1 MLEEY
6 DSEDSN
12 PLDRLIRDWI
22 ARHEGTPEPPP
33 ATAPSIAFYLRR
45 SSADPLYFSI
55 GAQLNA
61 CMAHAQ
67 SLGVSLR
74 RGRAVAIFDE
84 VVQAVRRWP
93 EFAAE
98 AGVSDFHREQVA
110 KSLRLAL
117 PDK

>member
-1 MLEEY
+1 MSVNGKW
-6 DSEDSN
+6 DGFAVEDF
-12 PLDRLIRDWI
+12 R
-22 ARHEGTPEPPP
+22 ETG
-33 ATAPSIAFYLRR
+33 RR
-45 SSADPLYFSI
+45 
-55 GAQLNA
+55 
-61 CMAHAQ
+61 
-67 SLGVSLR
+67 VSLR